1 MFVALTFSK
10 IMTLSTTIY
19 RQPRRDSSIVKL
31 LQEIYKKIKQLFFD
45 ETKLVCEYKYTIFS
59 SYFSN
64 FILS

>member
-10 IMTLSTTIY
+10 IMTLSTKIY

-31 LQEIYKKIKQLFFD
+31 LQKIKTIKQLFFE
-45 ETKLVCEYKYTIFS
+45 ETKLVCEYKSTIFN